1 MPHPLTNP
9 WFIRP
14 SDNNGVHTNIFISG
28 SYKWNKIW
36 DNNYR
41 MNLPIYKGPVLFY
54 DKDIRTLSDIY
65 DRAYENPCRKI
76 YNYETCEIYSTT
88 EQLSNT

>member
-1 MPHPLTNP
+1 
-9 WFIRP
+9 
-14 SDNNGVHTNIFISG
+14 
-28 SYKWNKIW
+28 
-36 DNNYR
+36 

-54 DKDIRTLSDIY
+54 DKDIRALSDTY